1 MKVNLPFIAPG
12 DTLYLQGAYGEGAA
26 TYTGI
31 TSYNGTYAS
40 SGTVINGA
48 AFNPY
53 QSDASLNPVTGQ
65 IQLAKSFS
73 IVGSLLHYWSPEWRS
88 AVFASYS
95 ENEYARGARQANAL
109 AYSGAGTAVQSN
121 FTGIVGTRSFA
132 LAPTLRDQYQVITGA
147 SLIWS
152 PVKDLDIGVE
162 GLYTKI
168 GMQQGRV
175 IDQSRNAPLTA
186 AQINAGAAVRT
197 VTADDTYQVRMRVQR
212 DF

>member
-1 MKVNLPFIAPG
+1 MAL
-12 DTLYLQGAYGEGAA
+12 
-26 TYTGI
+26 
-31 TSYNGTYAS
+31 
-40 SGTVINGA
+40 
-48 AFNPY
+48 
-53 QSDASLNPVTGQ
+53 
-65 IQLAKSFS
+65 
-73 IVGSLLHYWSPEWRS
+73 